1 MAKTLCLSVTVELP
15 ADHFEAAALT
25 FKLSDPWL
33 ALCQA
38 LRETGV
44 KHETRTDEMEIR
56 AKPGRKPRPRSPT
69 VADVRG
75 IITENAA

>member
-1 MAKTLCLSVTVELP
+1 MARTLCLSAVIELP

-38 LRETGV
+38 LRETGA
-44 KHETRTDEMEIR
+44 KHETKTDELETR
-56 AKPGRKPRPRSPT
+56 TKPGRKAKPRLVTPP
-69 VADVRG
+69 
-75 IITENAA
+75 EAA